1 LSSLGRSS
9 RSAAPLCCSLTPG
22 AGSSDGSDR
31 TNRWCPLGTRRKP
44 RPGSPSSSDAV
55 RALTTGIRAADGT
68 EHRFEAPFVQIL
80 GPGEK
85 LEVKG
90 ETVPHEMHEG
100 MEDENRAERFVFWAR
115 FTDAGRRRWE
125 ATYDPVSRTTAG
137 FAGTKPQPAAGEDSP
152 TGARTTVAR

>member
-1 LSSLGRSS
+1 VDYVIENK
-9 RSAAPLCCSLTPG
+9 
-22 AGSSDGSDR
+22 GS
-31 TNRWCPLGTRRKP
+31 TNR
-44 RPGSPSSSDAV
+44 DAV

-68 EHRFEAPFVQIL
+68 EHRFEAPFEQIL

-137 FAGTKPQPAAGEDSP
+137 FAGTKPQPRP
-152 TGARTTVAR
+152 VRTVRPGPGLRWLDNDHRRSSVL